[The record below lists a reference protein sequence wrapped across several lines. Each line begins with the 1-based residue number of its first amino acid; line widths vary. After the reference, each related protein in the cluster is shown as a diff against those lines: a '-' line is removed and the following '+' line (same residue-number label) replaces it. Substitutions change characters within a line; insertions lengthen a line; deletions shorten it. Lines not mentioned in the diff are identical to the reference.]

1 MKSFFQFLESTAVQQ
16 ATRMGLKSD
25 GHGGWYDKNGEFV
38 AKTERGQLKFYN
50 KKQVPGQR
58 DPASTEAEKN
68 LSGVMPAGANQQQPD
83 EVEQEEPAF
92 QPNKKNKG
100 TLTIAFGRFNPPH
113 LGHLELMNTAANS
126 VEDKKDAYMIVPSR
140 SNDPKKNPLDPNT
153 KVDIMKSMFPQHAN
167 NIMNDTKT
175 RTIFDVLNGANNDGY
190 ANVRIVG
197 GADRVKEFNKLATN
211 YNGKLYDFDNV
222 EVISSGERD
231 PDAEGVE
238 GMSASK
244 LRAMAAAGDLE
255 GFTQGVPGGDVK
267 LAEQL
272 MMEVRAGMGI
282 VEQEQEEVAELWDIA
297 PKLDAENLREAFFE
311 DKVFPMGCI
320 VEHLDTGIRGTVIR
334 RGTNYVIFETPEHF
348 KFNVWLTSIMEVK
361 ELHKSADD
369 GSGNTWKVGT
379 DTYRH
384 AVQAMTPG
392 QLVKKFSDFRKTG
405 STK

>member
-1 MKSFFQFLESTAVQQ
+1 MENTSISMKFSQFITEARTAAGEV
-16 ATRMGLKSD
+16 AAKRGLQHA
-25 GHGGWYDKNGEFV
+25 GHGYYADRQGNIV
-38 AKTERGQLKFYN
+38 AKSEGGNRL
-50 KKQVPGQR
+50 VPVDGK
-58 DPASTEAEKN
+58 EAEQAQMN
-68 LSGVMPAGANQQQPD
+68 SNQGAAEDEHINSGEGL
-83 EVEQEEPAF
+83 
-92 QPNKKNKG
+92 G
-100 TLTIAFGRFNPPH
+100 TIALTFGRFNPPTV
-113 LGHLELMNTAANS
+113 GHEKLLNTVSEQGADN
-126 VEDKKDAYMIVPSR
+126 YRIYPSR
-140 SNDPKKNPLDPNT
+140 TVDPKKNPLEPDVKIDFMT
-153 KVDIMKSMFPQHAN
+153 RMFPNHADA
-167 NIMNDTKT
+167 I
-175 RTIFDVLNGANNDGY
+175 VNDGDMSNIF
-190 ANVRIVG
+190 NVLSNLNQEGYSGVTMVVG
-197 GADRVKEFNKLATN
+197 SDRVSEFKSLLEK
-211 YNGKLYDFDNV
+211 YNGQAYEFEELN
-222 EVISSGERD
+222 VISAGERD

>member
-1 MKSFFQFLESTAVQQ
+1 MKFSQFITEARTAAGEV
-16 ATRMGLKSD
+16 AAKRGLQHA
-25 GHGGWYDKNGEFV
+25 GHGYYADRQGNIV
-38 AKTERGQLKFYN
+38 AKSEGGNRL
-50 KKQVPGQR
+50 VPVDGK
-58 DPASTEAEKN
+58 EAEQAQMN
-68 LSGVMPAGANQQQPD
+68 SNQGAAEDEHINSGEGL
-83 EVEQEEPAF
+83 
-92 QPNKKNKG
+92 G
-100 TLTIAFGRFNPPH
+100 TIALTFGRFNPPTV
-113 LGHLELMNTAANS
+113 GHEKLLNTVSEQGADN
-126 VEDKKDAYMIVPSR
+126 YRIYPSR
-140 SNDPKKNPLDPNT
+140 TVDPKKNPLEPDV
-153 KVDIMKSMFPQHAN
+153 KIDFMQKMFPNHADA
-167 NIMNDTKT
+167 I
-175 RTIFDVLNGANNDGY
+175 VNDGDMSNIF
-190 ANVRIVG
+190 NVLSNLNQEGYSGVTMVVG
-197 GADRVKEFNKLATN
+197 SDRVSEFKSLLEK
-211 YNGKLYDFDNV
+211 YNGQAYEFEELN
-222 EVISSGERD
+222 VISAGERD

-244 LRAMAAAGDLE
+244 LRAMAASGDLE
-255 GFTQGVPGGDVK
+255 GFAQGVPGGDIK

-311 DKVFPMGCI
+311 DRVFPLGCI
-320 VEHLDTGIRGTVIR
+320 VEHLDTGVRGTVIR
-334 RGTNYVIFETPEHF
+334 RGTNYVIFETPENW

>member
-1 MKSFFQFLESTAVQQ
+1 MKFSQFITEARTAAGEV
-16 ATRMGLKSD
+16 AAKRGLQHA
-25 GHGGWYDKNGEFV
+25 GHGYYADRQGNIV
-38 AKTERGQLKFYN
+38 AKSEGGNRL
-50 KKQVPGQR
+50 VPVEGK
-58 DPASTEAEKN
+58 EAEQAKMN
-68 LSGVMPAGANQQQPD
+68 SDQGAAEDEHINSGEGL
-83 EVEQEEPAF
+83 
-92 QPNKKNKG
+92 G
-100 TLTIAFGRFNPPH
+100 TIALTFGRFNPPTV
-113 LGHLELMNTAANS
+113 GHEKLLNTVSEQGADN
-126 VEDKKDAYMIVPSR
+126 YRIYPSR
-140 SNDPKKNPLDPNT
+140 TVDPKKNPLEPDVKIDFMT
-153 KVDIMKSMFPQHAN
+153 RMFPNHADA
-167 NIMNDTKT
+167 I
-175 RTIFDVLNGANNDGY
+175 VNDGDMSNIF
-190 ANVRIVG
+190 NVLSNLNQEGYSGVTMVVG
-197 GADRVKEFNKLATN
+197 SDRVSEFKSLLEK
-211 YNGKLYDFDNV
+211 YNGQAYEFEELN
-222 EVISSGERD
+222 VISAGERD

>member
-1 MKSFFQFLESTAVQQ
+1 MKFSQFITEARTAAGEV
-16 ATRMGLKSD
+16 AAKRGLQHA
-25 GHGGWYDKNGEFV
+25 GHGYYADRQGNIV
-38 AKTERGQLKFYN
+38 AKSEGGNRL
-50 KKQVPGQR
+50 VPVDGK
-58 DPASTEAEKN
+58 EAEQAKMN
-68 LSGVMPAGANQQQPD
+68 SDQGAAEDEHINSGEGL
-83 EVEQEEPAF
+83 
-92 QPNKKNKG
+92 G
-100 TLTIAFGRFNPPH
+100 TIALTFGRFNPPTV
-113 LGHLELMNTAANS
+113 GHEKLLNTVSEQGADN
-126 VEDKKDAYMIVPSR
+126 YRIYPSR
-140 SNDPKKNPLDPNT
+140 TVDPKKNPLEPDVKIDFMT
-153 KVDIMKSMFPQHAN
+153 RMFPNHADA
-167 NIMNDTKT
+167 I
-175 RTIFDVLNGANNDGY
+175 VNDGDMSNIF
-190 ANVRIVG
+190 NVLSNLNQEGYSGVTMVVG
-197 GADRVKEFNKLATN
+197 SDRVSEFKSLLEK
-211 YNGKLYDFDNV
+211 YNGQAYEFEELN
-222 EVISSGERD
+222 VISAGERD

-238 GMSASK
+238 GISASK

>member
-1 MKSFFQFLESTAVQQ
+1 MKFSQFITEARTAAGEV
-16 ATRMGLKSD
+16 AAKRGLQHA
-25 GHGGWYDKNGEFV
+25 GHGYYADRQGNIV
-38 AKTERGQLKFYN
+38 AKSEGGNRL
-50 KKQVPGQR
+50 VPVDGK
-58 DPASTEAEKN
+58 EAEQAKIN
-68 LSGVMPAGANQQQPD
+68 SDQGAAEDEHINSGEGL
-83 EVEQEEPAF
+83 
-92 QPNKKNKG
+92 G
-100 TLTIAFGRFNPPH
+100 TIALTFGRFNPPTV
-113 LGHLELMNTAANS
+113 GHEKLLNTVSEQGADN
-126 VEDKKDAYMIVPSR
+126 YRIYPSR
-140 SNDPKKNPLDPNT
+140 TVDPKKNPLEPDVKIDFMT
-153 KVDIMKSMFPQHAN
+153 RMFPNHADA
-167 NIMNDTKT
+167 I
-175 RTIFDVLNGANNDGY
+175 VNDGDMSNIF
-190 ANVRIVG
+190 NVLSNLNQEGYSGVTMVVG
-197 GADRVKEFNKLATN
+197 SDRVSEFKSLLEK
-211 YNGKLYDFDNV
+211 YNGQAYEFEELN
-222 EVISSGERD
+222 VISAGERD

>member
-1 MKSFFQFLESTAVQQ
+1 MKFSQFITEARTAAGEV
-16 ATRMGLKSD
+16 AAKRGLQHA
-25 GHGGWYDKNGEFV
+25 GHGYYADRQGNIV
-38 AKTERGQLKFYN
+38 AKSEGGNRL
-50 KKQVPGQR
+50 VPVDGK
-58 DPASTEAEKN
+58 EAEQAKIN
-68 LSGVMPAGANQQQPD
+68 SDQGAAEDEHINSGEGL
-83 EVEQEEPAF
+83 
-92 QPNKKNKG
+92 G
-100 TLTIAFGRFNPPH
+100 TIALTFGRFNPPTV
-113 LGHLELMNTAANS
+113 GHEKLLNTVSEQGADN
-126 VEDKKDAYMIVPSR
+126 YRIYPSR
-140 SNDPKKNPLDPNT
+140 TVDPKKNPLEPDVKIDFMT
-153 KVDIMKSMFPQHAN
+153 RMFPNHADA
-167 NIMNDTKT
+167 I
-175 RTIFDVLNGANNDGY
+175 VNDGDMSNIF
-190 ANVRIVG
+190 NVLSNLNQEGYSGVTMVVG
-197 GADRVKEFNKLATN
+197 SDRVSEFKSLLEK
-211 YNGKLYDFDNV
+211 YNGQAYDFEELN
-222 EVISSGERD
+222 VISAGERD

-255 GFTQGVPGGDVK
+255 GFAQGVPGGDVK

>member
-1 MKSFFQFLESTAVQQ
+1 MKFSQFITEARTAAGEV
-16 ATRMGLKSD
+16 AAKRGLQHA
-25 GHGGWYDKNGEFV
+25 GHGYYADRQGNIV
-38 AKTERGQLKFYN
+38 AKSEGGNRL
-50 KKQVPGQR
+50 VPVDGK
-58 DPASTEAEKN
+58 EAEQAKIN
-68 LSGVMPAGANQQQPD
+68 SDQGAAEDEHINSGEGL
-83 EVEQEEPAF
+83 
-92 QPNKKNKG
+92 G
-100 TLTIAFGRFNPPH
+100 TIALTFGRFNPPTV
-113 LGHLELMNTAANS
+113 GHEKLLNTVSEQGADN
-126 VEDKKDAYMIVPSR
+126 YRIYPSR
-140 SNDPKKNPLDPNT
+140 TVDPKKNPLEPDVKIDFMT
-153 KVDIMKSMFPQHAN
+153 RMFPNHADA
-167 NIMNDTKT
+167 I
-175 RTIFDVLNGANNDGY
+175 VNDGDMSNIF
-190 ANVRIVG
+190 NVLSNLNQEGYSGVTMVVG
-197 GADRVKEFNKLATN
+197 SDRVSEFKSLLEK
-211 YNGKLYDFDNV
+211 YNGQAYDFEELN
-222 EVISSGERD
+222 VISAGERD

>member
-1 MKSFFQFLESTAVQQ
+1 MKFSQFITEARTAAGEV
-16 ATRMGLKSD
+16 AAKRGLQHA
-25 GHGGWYDKNGEFV
+25 GHGYYADRQGNIV
-38 AKTERGQLKFYN
+38 AKSEGGNRL
-50 KKQVPGQR
+50 VPVDGK
-58 DPASTEAEKN
+58 EAEQAQMN
-68 LSGVMPAGANQQQPD
+68 SNQGAAEDEHINSGEGL
-83 EVEQEEPAF
+83 
-92 QPNKKNKG
+92 G
-100 TLTIAFGRFNPPH
+100 TIALTFGRFNPPTV
-113 LGHLELMNTAANS
+113 GHEKLLNTVSEQGADN
-126 VEDKKDAYMIVPSR
+126 YRIYPSR
-140 SNDPKKNPLDPNT
+140 TVDPKKNPLEPDVKIDFMT
-153 KVDIMKSMFPQHAN
+153 KMFPNHADA
-167 NIMNDTKT
+167 I
-175 RTIFDVLNGANNDGY
+175 VNDGDMSNIF
-190 ANVRIVG
+190 NVLSNLNQEGYSGVTMVVG
-197 GADRVKEFNKLATN
+197 SDRVSEFKSLLEK
-211 YNGKLYDFDNV
+211 YNGQAYEFEELN
-222 EVISSGERD
+222 VISAGERD

-244 LRAMAAAGDLE
+244 LRAMAASGDLE
-255 GFTQGVPGGDVK
+255 GFAQGVPGGDIK

-311 DKVFPMGCI
+311 DRVFPLGCI
-320 VEHLDTGIRGTVIR
+320 VEHLDTGVRGTVIR
-334 RGTNYVIFETPEHF
+334 RGTNYVIFETPENW

>member
-1 MKSFFQFLESTAVQQ
+1 MKFSQFITEARTAAGEV
-16 ATRMGLKSD
+16 AAKRGLQHA
-25 GHGGWYDKNGEFV
+25 GHGYYADRQGNIV
-38 AKTERGQLKFYN
+38 AKSEGGNRL
-50 KKQVPGQR
+50 VPV
-58 DPASTEAEKN
+58 DAKEAEQAKIN
-68 LSGVMPAGANQQQPD
+68 SDQGAAEDEHINSGEGL
-83 EVEQEEPAF
+83 
-92 QPNKKNKG
+92 G
-100 TLTIAFGRFNPPH
+100 TIALTFGRFNPPTV
-113 LGHLELMNTAANS
+113 GHEKLLNTVSEQGADN
-126 VEDKKDAYMIVPSR
+126 YRIYPSR
-140 SNDPKKNPLDPNT
+140 TVDPKKNPLEPDVKIDFMT
-153 KVDIMKSMFPQHAN
+153 RMFPNHADA
-167 NIMNDTKT
+167 I
-175 RTIFDVLNGANNDGY
+175 VNDGDMSNIF
-190 ANVRIVG
+190 NVLSNLNQEGYSGVTMVVG
-197 GADRVKEFNKLATN
+197 SDRVSEFKSLLEK
-211 YNGKLYDFDNV
+211 YNGQAYDFEELN
-222 EVISSGERD
+222 VISAGERD

>member
-1 MKSFFQFLESTAVQQ
+1 MKFIQFITEARTAAGEV
-16 ATRMGLKSD
+16 AAKRGLQHA
-25 GHGGWYDKNGEFV
+25 GHGYYADRQGNIV
-38 AKTERGQLKFYN
+38 AKSEGGNRL
-50 KKQVPGQR
+50 VPVDGK
-58 DPASTEAEKN
+58 EAEQAKMN
-68 LSGVMPAGANQQQPD
+68 SDQGAAEDEHITSGEGL
-83 EVEQEEPAF
+83 
-92 QPNKKNKG
+92 G
-100 TLTIAFGRFNPPH
+100 TIALTFGRFNPPTI
-113 LGHLELMNTAANS
+113 GHEKLLNTVSEQGADN
-126 VEDKKDAYMIVPSR
+126 YRIYPSR
-140 SNDPKKNPLDPNT
+140 TVDPKKNPLEPDVKIDFMT
-153 KVDIMKSMFPQHAN
+153 RMFPNHADA
-167 NIMNDTKT
+167 I
-175 RTIFDVLNGANNDGY
+175 VNDGDMSNIF
-190 ANVRIVG
+190 NVLSNLNQEGYSGVTMVVG
-197 GADRVKEFNKLATN
+197 SDRVSEFKSLLEK
-211 YNGKLYDFDNV
+211 YNGQAYEFEELN
-222 EVISSGERD
+222 VISAGERD

>member
-25 GHGGWYDKNGEFV
+25 GHGGWYDKTGEFV
-38 AKTERGQLKFYN
+38 AKTEKGQLKFFN
-50 KKQVPGQR
+50 KRQVPGQQ
-58 DPASTEAEKN
+58 DPASSETEKN

-197 GADRVKEFNKLATN
+197 GADRVKEFN
-211 YNGKLYDFDNV
+211 
-222 EVISSGERD
+222 
-231 PDAEGVE
+231 
-238 GMSASK
+238 
-244 LRAMAAAGDLE
+244 
-255 GFTQGVPGGDVK
+255 
-267 LAEQL
+267 
-272 MMEVRAGMGI
+272 
-282 VEQEQEEVAELWDIA
+282 
-297 PKLDAENLREAFFE
+297 
-311 DKVFPMGCI
+311 
-320 VEHLDTGIRGTVIR
+320 
-334 RGTNYVIFETPEHF
+334 
-348 KFNVWLTSIMEVK
+348 
-361 ELHKSADD
+361 
-369 GSGNTWKVGT
+369 
-379 DTYRH
+379 
-384 AVQAMTPG
+384 
-392 QLVKKFSDFRKTG
+392 
-405 STK
+405 

>member
-1 MKSFFQFLESTAVQQ
+1 MKFSQFITEARTAAGEV
-16 ATRMGLKSD
+16 AAKRGLQHA
-25 GHGGWYDKNGEFV
+25 GHGYYADRQGNIV
-38 AKTERGQLKFYN
+38 AKSEGGNRL
-50 KKQVPGQR
+50 VPVDGK
-58 DPASTEAEKN
+58 EAEQAQMN
-68 LSGVMPAGANQQQPD
+68 SNQGAAEDEHINSGEGL
-83 EVEQEEPAF
+83 
-92 QPNKKNKG
+92 G
-100 TLTIAFGRFNPPH
+100 TIALTFGRFNPPTV
-113 LGHLELMNTAANS
+113 GHEKLLNTVSEQGADN
-126 VEDKKDAYMIVPSR
+126 YRIYPSR
-140 SNDPKKNPLDPNT
+140 TVDPKKNPLEPDVKIDFMT
-153 KVDIMKSMFPQHAN
+153 RMFPNHADA
-167 NIMNDTKT
+167 I
-175 RTIFDVLNGANNDGY
+175 VNDGDMSNIF
-190 ANVRIVG
+190 NVLSNLNQEGYSGVTMVVG
-197 GADRVKEFNKLATN
+197 SDRVSEFKSLLEK
-211 YNGKLYDFDNV
+211 YNGQAYEFEELN
-222 EVISSGERD
+222 VISAGERD

>member
-1 MKSFFQFLESTAVQQ
+1 MKFSQFITEARTAAGEV
-16 ATRMGLKSD
+16 AAKRGLQHA
-25 GHGGWYDKNGEFV
+25 GHGYYADRQGNIV
-38 AKTERGQLKFYN
+38 AKSEGGNRL
-50 KKQVPGQR
+50 VPV
-58 DPASTEAEKN
+58 DPKEAEQAKMN
-68 LSGVMPAGANQQQPD
+68 SDQGAAEDEHINSGEGL
-83 EVEQEEPAF
+83 
-92 QPNKKNKG
+92 G
-100 TLTIAFGRFNPPH
+100 TIALTFGRFNPPTV
-113 LGHLELMNTAANS
+113 GHEKLLNTVSEQGADN
-126 VEDKKDAYMIVPSR
+126 YRIYPSR
-140 SNDPKKNPLDPNT
+140 TVDPKKNPLEPDVKIDFMT
-153 KVDIMKSMFPQHAN
+153 RMFPNHADA
-167 NIMNDTKT
+167 I
-175 RTIFDVLNGANNDGY
+175 VNDGDMSNIF
-190 ANVRIVG
+190 NVLSNLNQEGYSGVTMVVG
-197 GADRVKEFNKLATN
+197 SDRVSEFKSLLEK
-211 YNGKLYDFDNV
+211 YNGQAYEFEELN
-222 EVISSGERD
+222 VISAGERD

>member
-1 MKSFFQFLESTAVQQ
+1 MENTSISMKFSQFITEARTAAGEV
-16 ATRMGLKSD
+16 AAKRGLQHA
-25 GHGGWYDKNGEFV
+25 GHGYYADRQGNIV
-38 AKTERGQLKFYN
+38 AKSEGGNRL
-50 KKQVPGQR
+50 VPVDGK
-58 DPASTEAEKN
+58 EAEQAKMN
-68 LSGVMPAGANQQQPD
+68 SDQGAAEDEHINSGEGL
-83 EVEQEEPAF
+83 
-92 QPNKKNKG
+92 G
-100 TLTIAFGRFNPPH
+100 TIALTFGRFNPPTV
-113 LGHLELMNTAANS
+113 GHEKLLNTVSEQGADN
-126 VEDKKDAYMIVPSR
+126 YRIYPSR
-140 SNDPKKNPLDPNT
+140 TVDPKKNPLEPDVKIDFMT
-153 KVDIMKSMFPQHAN
+153 RMFPNHADA
-167 NIMNDTKT
+167 I
-175 RTIFDVLNGANNDGY
+175 VNDGDMSNIF
-190 ANVRIVG
+190 NVLSNLNQEGYSGVTMVVG
-197 GADRVKEFNKLATN
+197 SDRVSEFKSLLEK
-211 YNGKLYDFDNV
+211 YNGQAYEFEELN
-222 EVISSGERD
+222 VISAGERD

>member
-1 MKSFFQFLESTAVQQ
+1 MKFSQFITEARTAAGEV
-16 ATRMGLKSD
+16 AAKRGLQHA
-25 GHGGWYDKNGEFV
+25 GHGYYADRQGNIV
-38 AKTERGQLKFYN
+38 AKSEGGNRL
-50 KKQVPGQR
+50 VPVDGK
-58 DPASTEAEKN
+58 EAEQAKIN
-68 LSGVMPAGANQQQPD
+68 SDQGAAEDEHINSGEGL
-83 EVEQEEPAF
+83 
-92 QPNKKNKG
+92 G
-100 TLTIAFGRFNPPH
+100 TIALTFGRFNPPTI
-113 LGHLELMNTAANS
+113 GHEKLLNTVSEQGADN
-126 VEDKKDAYMIVPSR
+126 YRIYPSR
-140 SNDPKKNPLDPNT
+140 TVDPKKNPLEPDV
-153 KVDIMKSMFPQHAN
+153 KIDFMARMFPNHADA
-167 NIMNDTKT
+167 I
-175 RTIFDVLNGANNDGY
+175 VNDGDMSNIF
-190 ANVRIVG
+190 NVLSNLNQEGYSGVTMVVG
-197 GADRVKEFNKLATN
+197 SDRVSEFKSLLEK
-211 YNGKLYDFDNV
+211 YNGQAYDFEELN
-222 EVISSGERD
+222 VISAGERD

>member
-1 MKSFFQFLESTAVQQ
+1 MENTSISMKFSQFITEARTAAGEV
-16 ATRMGLKSD
+16 AAKRGLQHA
-25 GHGGWYDKNGEFV
+25 GHGYYADRQGNIV
-38 AKTERGQLKFYN
+38 AKSEGGNRL
-50 KKQVPGQR
+50 VPV
-58 DPASTEAEKN
+58 DAKEAEQAKIN
-68 LSGVMPAGANQQQPD
+68 SDQGAAEDEHINSGEGL
-83 EVEQEEPAF
+83 
-92 QPNKKNKG
+92 G
-100 TLTIAFGRFNPPH
+100 TIALTFGRFNPPTV
-113 LGHLELMNTAANS
+113 GHEKLLNTVSEQGADN
-126 VEDKKDAYMIVPSR
+126 YRIYPSR
-140 SNDPKKNPLDPNT
+140 TVDPKKNPLEPDVKIDFMT
-153 KVDIMKSMFPQHAN
+153 RMFPNHADA
-167 NIMNDTKT
+167 I
-175 RTIFDVLNGANNDGY
+175 VNDGDMSNIF
-190 ANVRIVG
+190 NVLSNLNQEGYSGVTMVVG
-197 GADRVKEFNKLATN
+197 SDRVSEFKSLLEK
-211 YNGKLYDFDNV
+211 YNGQAYDFEELN
-222 EVISSGERD
+222 VISAGERD

>member
-1 MKSFFQFLESTAVQQ
+1 MKFSQFITEARTAAGEV
-16 ATRMGLKSD
+16 AAKRGLQHA
-25 GHGGWYDKNGEFV
+25 GHGYYADRQGNIV
-38 AKTERGQLKFYN
+38 AKSEGGNRL
-50 KKQVPGQR
+50 VPVDGK
-58 DPASTEAEKN
+58 EAEQAKMN
-68 LSGVMPAGANQQQPD
+68 SDQGAAEDEHINSGEGL
-83 EVEQEEPAF
+83 
-92 QPNKKNKG
+92 G
-100 TLTIAFGRFNPPH
+100 TIALTFGRFNPPTV
-113 LGHLELMNTAANS
+113 GHEKLLNTVSEQGADN
-126 VEDKKDAYMIVPSR
+126 YRIYPSR
-140 SNDPKKNPLDPNT
+140 TVDPKKNPLEPDVKIDFMT
-153 KVDIMKSMFPQHAN
+153 KMFPNHADA
-167 NIMNDTKT
+167 I
-175 RTIFDVLNGANNDGY
+175 VNDGDMSNIF
-190 ANVRIVG
+190 NVLSNLNQEGYSGVTMVVG
-197 GADRVKEFNKLATN
+197 SDRVSEFKSLLEK
-211 YNGKLYDFDNV
+211 YNGQAYEFEELN
-222 EVISSGERD
+222 VISAGERD

>member
-1 MKSFFQFLESTAVQQ
+1 MKFSQFITEARTAAGEV
-16 ATRMGLKSD
+16 AAKRGLQHA
-25 GHGGWYDKNGEFV
+25 GHGYYADRQGNIV
-38 AKTERGQLKFYN
+38 AKSEGGNRL
-50 KKQVPGQR
+50 VPVDGK
-58 DPASTEAEKN
+58 EAEQAQMN
-68 LSGVMPAGANQQQPD
+68 SNQGAAEDEHINSGEGL
-83 EVEQEEPAF
+83 
-92 QPNKKNKG
+92 G
-100 TLTIAFGRFNPPH
+100 TIALTFGRFNPPTV
-113 LGHLELMNTAANS
+113 GHEKLLNTVSEQGADN
-126 VEDKKDAYMIVPSR
+126 YRIYPSR
-140 SNDPKKNPLDPNT
+140 TVDPKKNPLEPDV
-153 KVDIMKSMFPQHAN
+153 KIDFMQKMFPNHADA
-167 NIMNDTKT
+167 I
-175 RTIFDVLNGANNDGY
+175 VNDGDMSNIF
-190 ANVRIVG
+190 NVLSNLNQEGYSGVTMVVG
-197 GADRVKEFNKLATN
+197 SDRVSEFKSLLEK
-211 YNGKLYDFDNV
+211 YNGQAYEFEELN
-222 EVISSGERD
+222 VISAGERD

-255 GFTQGVPGGDVK
+255 GFTQGVPGGDAK

-311 DKVFPMGCI
+311 DRVFPLGCI
-320 VEHLDTGIRGTVIR
+320 VEHLDTGVRGTVIR
-334 RGTNYVIFETPEHF
+334 RGTNYVIFETPENW

>member
-1 MKSFFQFLESTAVQQ
+1 MKFSQFITEARTAAGEV
-16 ATRMGLKSD
+16 AAKRGLQHA
-25 GHGGWYDKNGEFV
+25 GHGYYADRQGNIV
-38 AKTERGQLKFYN
+38 AKSEGGNRL
-50 KKQVPGQR
+50 VPVDGK
-58 DPASTEAEKN
+58 EAEQAQMN
-68 LSGVMPAGANQQQPD
+68 SNQGAAEDEHINSGEGL
-83 EVEQEEPAF
+83 
-92 QPNKKNKG
+92 G
-100 TLTIAFGRFNPPH
+100 TIALTFGRFNPPTV
-113 LGHLELMNTAANS
+113 GHEKLLNTVSEQGADN
-126 VEDKKDAYMIVPSR
+126 YRIYPSR
-140 SNDPKKNPLDPNT
+140 TVDPKKNPLEPDVKIDFMT
-153 KVDIMKSMFPQHAN
+153 KMFPNHADA
-167 NIMNDTKT
+167 I
-175 RTIFDVLNGANNDGY
+175 VNDGDMSNIF
-190 ANVRIVG
+190 NVLSNLNQEGYSGVTMVVG
-197 GADRVKEFNKLATN
+197 SDRVSEFKSLLEK
-211 YNGKLYDFDNV
+211 YNGQAYEFEELN
-222 EVISSGERD
+222 VISAGERD

-255 GFTQGVPGGDVK
+255 GFAQGVPGGDIK

-311 DKVFPMGCI
+311 DRVFPLGCI
-320 VEHLDTGIRGTVIR
+320 VEHLDTGVRGTVIR
-334 RGTNYVIFETPEHF
+334 RGTNYVIFETPENW

>member
-1 MKSFFQFLESTAVQQ
+1 MKFSQFITEARTAAGEV
-16 ATRMGLKSD
+16 AAKRGLQHA
-25 GHGGWYDKNGEFV
+25 GHGYYADRQGNIV
-38 AKTERGQLKFYN
+38 AKSEGGNRL
-50 KKQVPGQR
+50 VPVDGK
-58 DPASTEAEKN
+58 EAEQAQMN
-68 LSGVMPAGANQQQPD
+68 SNQGAAEDEHINSGEGL
-83 EVEQEEPAF
+83 
-92 QPNKKNKG
+92 G
-100 TLTIAFGRFNPPH
+100 TIALTFGRFNPPTV
-113 LGHLELMNTAANS
+113 GHEKLLNTVSEQGADN
-126 VEDKKDAYMIVPSR
+126 YRIYPSR
-140 SNDPKKNPLDPNT
+140 TVDPKKNPLEPDVKIDFMT
-153 KVDIMKSMFPQHAN
+153 RMFPNHADA
-167 NIMNDTKT
+167 I
-175 RTIFDVLNGANNDGY
+175 VNDGDMSNIF
-190 ANVRIVG
+190 NVLSNLNQEGYSGVTMVVG
-197 GADRVKEFNKLATN
+197 SDRVSEFKSLLEK
-211 YNGKLYDFDNV
+211 YNGQAYEFEELN
-222 EVISSGERD
+222 VISAGERD

-255 GFTQGVPGGDVK
+255 GFAQGVPGGDVK

>member
-1 MKSFFQFLESTAVQQ
+1 MKFSQFITEARTAAGEV
-16 ATRMGLKSD
+16 AAKRGLQHA
-25 GHGGWYDKNGEFV
+25 GHGYYADRQGNIV
-38 AKTERGQLKFYN
+38 AKSEGGNRL
-50 KKQVPGQR
+50 VPVDGK
-58 DPASTEAEKN
+58 EAEQAKMN
-68 LSGVMPAGANQQQPD
+68 SDQGAAEDEHITSGEGL
-83 EVEQEEPAF
+83 
-92 QPNKKNKG
+92 G
-100 TLTIAFGRFNPPH
+100 TIALTFGRFNPPTV
-113 LGHLELMNTAANS
+113 GHEKLLNTVSEQGADN
-126 VEDKKDAYMIVPSR
+126 YRIYPSR
-140 SNDPKKNPLDPNT
+140 TVDPKKNPLEPDVKIDFMT
-153 KVDIMKSMFPQHAN
+153 RMFPNHADA
-167 NIMNDTKT
+167 I
-175 RTIFDVLNGANNDGY
+175 VNDGDMSNIF
-190 ANVRIVG
+190 NVLSNLNQEGYSGVTMVVG
-197 GADRVKEFNKLATN
+197 SDRVSEFKSLLEK
-211 YNGKLYDFDNV
+211 YNGQAYEFEELN
-222 EVISSGERD
+222 VISAGERD

>member
-1 MKSFFQFLESTAVQQ
+1 MKFSQFITEARTAAGEV
-16 ATRMGLKSD
+16 AAKRGLQHA
-25 GHGGWYDKNGEFV
+25 GHGYYADRQGNIV
-38 AKTERGQLKFYN
+38 AKSEGGNRL
-50 KKQVPGQR
+50 VPV
-58 DPASTEAEKN
+58 DPKEAEQAKIN
-68 LSGVMPAGANQQQPD
+68 SDQGAAEDEHINSGEGL
-83 EVEQEEPAF
+83 
-92 QPNKKNKG
+92 G
-100 TLTIAFGRFNPPH
+100 TIALTFGRFNPPTV
-113 LGHLELMNTAANS
+113 GHEKLLNTVSEQGADN
-126 VEDKKDAYMIVPSR
+126 YRIYPSR
-140 SNDPKKNPLDPNT
+140 TVDPKKNPLEPDVKIDFMT
-153 KVDIMKSMFPQHAN
+153 RMFPNHADA
-167 NIMNDTKT
+167 I
-175 RTIFDVLNGANNDGY
+175 VNDGDMSNIF
-190 ANVRIVG
+190 NVLSNLNQEGYSGVTMVVG
-197 GADRVKEFNKLATN
+197 SDRVSEFKSLLEK
-211 YNGKLYDFDNV
+211 YNGQAYEFEELN
-222 EVISSGERD
+222 VISAGERD

>member
-1 MKSFFQFLESTAVQQ
+1 MKFSQFITEARTAAGEV
-16 ATRMGLKSD
+16 AAKRGLQHA
-25 GHGGWYDKNGEFV
+25 GHGYYADRQGNIV
-38 AKTERGQLKFYN
+38 AKSEGGNRL
-50 KKQVPGQR
+50 VPVDGK
-58 DPASTEAEKN
+58 EAEQAKMN
-68 LSGVMPAGANQQQPD
+68 SDQGAAEDEHINSGEGL
-83 EVEQEEPAF
+83 
-92 QPNKKNKG
+92 G
-100 TLTIAFGRFNPPH
+100 TIALTFGRFNPPTV
-113 LGHLELMNTAANS
+113 GHEKLLNTVSEQGADNYR
-126 VEDKKDAYMIVPSR
+126 VYPSR
-140 SNDPKKNPLDPNT
+140 TVDPKKNPLEPDVKIDFMT
-153 KVDIMKSMFPQHAN
+153 RMFPNHADA
-167 NIMNDTKT
+167 I
-175 RTIFDVLNGANNDGY
+175 VNDGDMSNIF
-190 ANVRIVG
+190 NVLSNLNQEGYSGVTMVVG
-197 GADRVKEFNKLATN
+197 SDRVSEFKSLLEK
-211 YNGKLYDFDNV
+211 YNGQAYEFEELN
-222 EVISSGERD
+222 VISAGERD

>member
-1 MKSFFQFLESTAVQQ
+1 MKFSQFITEARTAAGEV
-16 ATRMGLKSD
+16 AAKRGLQHA
-25 GHGGWYDKNGEFV
+25 GHGYYADRQGNIV
-38 AKTERGQLKFYN
+38 AKSEGGNRL
-50 KKQVPGQR
+50 VPVDGK
-58 DPASTEAEKN
+58 EAEQAKMN
-68 LSGVMPAGANQQQPD
+68 SDQGAAEDEHINSGEGL
-83 EVEQEEPAF
+83 
-92 QPNKKNKG
+92 G
-100 TLTIAFGRFNPPH
+100 TIALTFGRFNPPTV
-113 LGHLELMNTAANS
+113 GHEKLLNTVSEQGADN
-126 VEDKKDAYMIVPSR
+126 YRIYPSR
-140 SNDPKKNPLDPNT
+140 TVDPKKNPLEPDVKIDFMT
-153 KVDIMKSMFPQHAN
+153 RMFPNHADA
-167 NIMNDTKT
+167 I
-175 RTIFDVLNGANNDGY
+175 VNDGDMSNIF
-190 ANVRIVG
+190 NVLSNLNQEGYSGVTMVVG
-197 GADRVKEFNKLATN
+197 SDRVSEFKSLLEK
-211 YNGKLYDFDNV
+211 YNGQAYEFEELN
-222 EVISSGERD
+222 VISAGERD

>member
-1 MKSFFQFLESTAVQQ
+1 MKFSQFITEARTAAGEV
-16 ATRMGLKSD
+16 AAKRGLQHA
-25 GHGGWYDKNGEFV
+25 GHGYYADRQGNIV
-38 AKTERGQLKFYN
+38 AKSEGGNRL
-50 KKQVPGQR
+50 VPVDGK
-58 DPASTEAEKN
+58 EAEQAQMN
-68 LSGVMPAGANQQQPD
+68 SNQGAAEDEHINSGEGL
-83 EVEQEEPAF
+83 
-92 QPNKKNKG
+92 G
-100 TLTIAFGRFNPPH
+100 TIALTFGRFNPPTV
-113 LGHLELMNTAANS
+113 GHEKLLNTVSEQGADN
-126 VEDKKDAYMIVPSR
+126 YRIYPSR
-140 SNDPKKNPLDPNT
+140 TVDPKKNPLEPDV
-153 KVDIMKSMFPQHAN
+153 KIDFMQKMFPNHADA
-167 NIMNDTKT
+167 I
-175 RTIFDVLNGANNDGY
+175 VNDGDMSNIF
-190 ANVRIVG
+190 NVLSNLNQEGYSGVTMVVG
-197 GADRVKEFNKLATN
+197 SDRVSEFKSLLEK
-211 YNGKLYDFDNV
+211 YNGQAYEFEELN
-222 EVISSGERD
+222 VISAGERD

-255 GFTQGVPGGDVK
+255 GFAQGVPGGDIK

-297 PKLDAENLREAFFE
+297 PKLDSENLREAFFE
-311 DKVFPMGCI
+311 DRVFPLGCI
-320 VEHLDTGIRGTVIR
+320 VEHLDTGVRGTVIR
-334 RGTNYVIFETPEHF
+334 RGTNYVIFETPENW